1 MPLRKWGLS
10 ACAVVLASA
19 GFAHAGEQVEL
30 GLVNTSV
37 GLKPTSTKNKLKLI
51 TDPAVQPTASS
62 TGNPADYIPVEGM
75 LNNYFDPTKFSL
87 DTSPST
93 GTFSTDGS
101 TAAGIAPY
109 EVLGFEVQTI
119 DGGLINVQDNGLGGD
134 TITKVTSGPLDP
146 TNGPVGGGE
155 SGNVYDI
162 HFKIVNNEIASTP
175 PLTSDQDQN
184 FYQLFLT
191 QLTNSSDPGYYS
203 AFATNFADDP
213 ADSSFVTFAPST
225 AASGLGLPNVTVN
238 SPYINPA
245 SVPEASTACFLGL
258 AGLTLFARHRRA
270 KRESRAMELLQSQT
284 PPAQE

>member
-10 ACAVVLASA
+10 ACAILLASA

-51 TDPAVQPTASS
+51 TDPAVTPTLAS
-62 TGNPADYIPVEGM
+62 TGNPSDYIPVEGL
-75 LNNYFDPTKFSL
+75 LNNYFNPTLFQL
-87 DTSPST
+87 DTSPNT

-134 TITKVTSGPLDP
+134 TITPVTSGPLDP

-155 SGNVYDI
+155 NGYVYDI
-162 HFKIVNNEIASTP
+162 HFKIVNNEISSNP
-175 PLTSDQDQN
+175 PLTSDQDQD

-191 QLTNSSDPGYYS
+191 QITNSSDPGYYS
-203 AFATNFADDP
+203 AFATNFPGDP
-213 ADSSFVTFAPST
+213 GDSSFVTFAPAPGMT
-225 AASGLGLPNVTVN
+225 GLADVTVV
-238 SPYINPA
+238 SPDINGA

-270 KRESRAMELLQSQT
+270 KRESRAMELSQSQT